1 VIERSSLVCE
11 FGIFHTLKEKSEKKR
26 KKMSMIR
33 GLSQRMGLK
42 KKDEAAANANTT
54 TSGNTN
60 SNTSGTSTNA
70 SGGSRIAGA
79 GVSSVSPLELLL
91 TQNNSNTNTNNTNN
105 NNTTNTNNNL
115 NTAPL
120 SPRKNTARPPVP
132 TSAPPSVTS
141 SMRNLN
147 ADNSTATTTT
157 TSVPFQQRLVY
168 AVAPPVA
175 ASSSSPAPP
184 APRSNPPV
192 KAASEELQIEFDEDD
207 DDDDEQR
214 SGGGGGGGSAKRSAR
229 PAMQRSKTRSSSAD
243 SSDDDSSG
251 VDPDGPPP
259 AAPLSPPEQEF
270 DDDDDDSSDDNDSD
284 AVLFADDREEFAEE
298 PLPPVPSEPNPAVRS
313 PPPPPSMANPQ
324 KQLVDELLDN
334 DSHPLLA
341 ASAPSLSKFTSVRS
355 SGESTTNPHQRE
367 RTLTRTTREKM
378 LGPSSVSMRRSPPP
392 MQQQQ
397 SLQSLHGSVSERTAL
412 FGGPGVG
419 GPAAASFAA
428 AAAAASRAGASPA
441 RAKDLTAP
449 GLLKSV
455 SEPASNRSAQQKT
468 GWLVKKGK
476 KRWFLLRGNVLYWFS
491 KEVDPMADIGKGVN
505 NYLQLAGCTVEAT
518 DSPRFSVRIAPPPGP
533 KSKPYV
539 LTAQDEATR
548 ARWMRSL
555 VIAAA
560 VRDESAVV
568 TSGYMLKKG
577 KRRFFVIEDDQ
588 LKWYLSSKMG
598 KAEFKGCLQLATCR
612 LSGAP
617 LTDSVILESTSAAKS
632 YELITSSP
640 DEFKHWMNALETSI
654 QHAQRSWR
662 QRHGSSTL
670 RAGGI
675 ASDVVVDGPPR
686 SDAPLAFWTFQIE
699 QTIPVTA
706 ADGGTFTTYMVDVTA
721 PNGAQRSVL
730 KRYRQFDD
738 LDAALRRHGTD
749 RALPSLPTKKLVGN
763 MNPQFVRNRCLGLQ
777 RYLNQ
782 VAQLP
787 GINELPEFIYFV
799 TEHAAADG
807 WHDSAPLQPA
817 DVLQRW
823 AWIDEHRATPPPAPA
838 LVDATCVQ
846 GGLRIEF
853 GCSERPPWLARAVD
867 ANAGA
872 AATGGGGAGHGARWR
887 RRRARRQCDGRG
899 GD

>member
-1 VIERSSLVCE
+1 LVCE

-355 SGESTTNPHQRE
+355 SGESTANPHQRE

-441 RAKDLTAP
+441 RAKDLNAP

-617 LTDSVILESTSAAKS
+617 T
-632 YELITSSP
+632 
-640 DEFKHWMNALETSI
+640 H
-654 QHAQRSWR
+654 R
-662 QRHGSSTL
+662 QRDS
-670 RAGGI
+670 R
-675 ASDVVVDGPPR
+675 
-686 SDAPLAFWTFQIE
+686 
-699 QTIPVTA
+699 
-706 ADGGTFTTYMVDVTA
+706 VDV
-721 PNGAQRSVL
+721 G
-730 KRYRQFDD
+730 RQVVRADHELARRVQA
-738 LDAALRRHGTD
+738 LDECARDVDSARAAL
-749 RALPSLPTKKLVGN
+749 
-763 MNPQFVRNRCLGLQ
+763 
-777 RYLNQ
+777 
-782 VAQLP
+782 VAPAPRL
-787 GINELPEFIYFV
+787 
-799 TEHAAADG
+799 EHAA
-807 WHDSAPLQPA
+807 
-817 DVLQRW
+817 RRR
-823 AWIDEHRATPPPAPA
+823 HR
-838 LVDATCVQ
+838 
-846 GGLRIEF
+846 
-853 GCSERPPWLARAVD
+853 ERR
-867 ANAGA
+867 
-872 AATGGGGAGHGARWR
+872 R
-887 RRRARRQCDGRG
+887 RRRATA
-899 GD
+899 

>member
-1 VIERSSLVCE
+1 
-11 FGIFHTLKEKSEKKR
+11 
-26 KKMSMIR
+26 MPP
-33 GLSQRMGLK
+33 
-42 KKDEAAANANTT
+42 TT
-54 TSGNTN
+54 ANTN
-60 SNTSGTSTNA
+60 S
-70 SGGSRIAGA
+70 
-79 GVSSVSPLELLL
+79 
-91 TQNNSNTNTNNTNN
+91 
-105 NNTTNTNNNL
+105 
-115 NTAPL
+115 
-120 SPRKNTARPPVP
+120 
-132 TSAPPSVTS
+132 
-141 SMRNLN
+141 
-147 ADNSTATTTT
+147 
-157 TSVPFQQRLVY
+157 
-168 AVAPPVA
+168 
-175 ASSSSPAPP
+175 PP

-192 KAASEELQIEFDEDD
+192 KASSEELAIEFDD
-207 DDDDEQR
+207 DDDDDIAPASTAPSSR
-214 SGGGGGGGSAKRSAR
+214 SPAGSAKRSQ
-229 PAMQRSKTRSSSAD
+229 QRTKPNSSSD
-243 SSDDDSSG
+243 SSDDDDDDDDDSSNAANDRIG
-251 VDPDGPPP
+251 VDTPPP
-259 AAPLSPPEQEF
+259 ADPLSPPEQEF
-270 DDDDDDSSDDNDSD
+270 DDDDDESGGDD
-284 AVLFADDREEFAEE
+284 AILFADDRDEFAEE
-298 PLPPVPSEPNPAVRS
+298 PLPPVPSEPNPSVRS
-313 PPPPPSMANPQ
+313 PPPPPSIANPQ
-324 KQLVDELLDN
+324 KQLVDELLDS
-334 DSHPLLA
+334 DSHPLLT
-341 ASAPSLSKFTSVRS
+341 ASAPSLTKFTSVRS
-355 SGESTTNPHQRE
+355 SGESTAPLQRE

-378 LGPSSVSMRRSPPP
+378 LAPTSVSMRRSPPP
-392 MQQQQ
+392 GP
-397 SLQSLHGSVSERTAL
+397 LQAAPSSPKVSVSERTAL

-428 AAAAASRAGASPA
+428 AAAAQSRAGAAPV
-441 RAKDLTAP
+441 RAKDLNAP

-455 SEPASNRSAQQKT
+455 SEPASSRTAQQKT

-505 NYLQLAGCTVEAT
+505 NYLQLAGCAVEAT

-560 VRDESAVV
+560 VRDESSVV

-598 KAEFKGCLQLATCR
+598 KTEFKGCLQLATCR
-612 LSGAP
+612 LSGV
-617 LTDSVILESTSAAKS
+617 TTSDSVILESTSAAKS

-640 DEFKHWMNALETSI
+640 DEYKHWMNALETSI

-675 ASDVVVDGPPR
+675 ASDVVDGGGGTQR
-686 SDAPLAFWTFQIE
+686 AAPAAYWSFQIE

-721 PNGAQRSVL
+721 PNGAQRAVL

-738 LDAALRRHGTD
+738 LDAALRRHSSD

-807 WHDSAPLQPA
+807 WHDSVPLQPA

-823 AWIDEHRATPPPAPA
+823 AWIDEHRAAAAPPRP
-838 LVDATCVQ
+838 LVDAACVQ
-846 GGLRIEF
+846 GGLRIEI
-853 GCSERPPWLARAVD
+853 GCTERPPWLAQASPAAGAGAGGAADGGPRSPRA
-867 ANAGA
+867 ARGA
-872 AATGGGGAGHGARWR
+872 AARPPRHRPPLLRPTPTTTSTTST
-887 RRRARRQCDGRG
+887 
-899 GD
+899 